1 VNIWDIKA
9 SKMMKKATGAKASR
23 KMKKPAGANA
33 CDMPSRDDL
42 GYTTFETFLTDSET
56 EQDQFKP
63 GFVGGFNYIGA
74 QGGGWTTLEPKMQG
88 YHRRFCQ
95 INPPASDLATV
106 NKAGRPE

>member
-1 VNIWDIKA
+1 MNIWDSKA
-9 SKMMKKATGAKASR
+9 SKVMKKATGAKASR

-33 CDMPSRDDL
+33 RDMPSRKL
-42 GYTTFETFLTDSET
+42 PGYRTVKTFLTDSET
-56 EQDQFKP
+56 EQDQFTP

-106 NKAGRPE
+106 NKAGGPE